1 MLQILSSN
9 PNKDKNMIV
18 EIKPPKIVIKFNRPK
33 RYNAFS
39 MDMYLTL
46 T

>member
-1 MLQILSSN
+1 MLQILSSD
-9 PNKDKNMIV
+9 PNKEKNIIV
-18 EIKPPKIVIKFNRPK
+18 EIKSPKMIIKFNRPK